1 MRIGLIALD
10 ERPVNT
16 RYPAMIG
23 AVAGADVLQ
32 PPVELRSAYK
42 TPAHCDAIAGWL
54 RQNTDIMDALIVSVE
69 TLGYGGLI
77 PSRITHESAGTV
89 VARLDVLREI
99 RQARPDLRIYCF
111 NLITRISRS
120 NSDFEEPLYWTQYGN
135 AIYRYSQLFDQAQQG
150 HDVDAELA
158 ALREAIPA
166 KHRHDFIQRRL
177 RNHTVNLAVIEML
190 AADVFDVL
198 VISSDDTSEYGL
210 GTREKRWLGEWLA
223 RLGGDE
229 RLLLY
234 PGADEVGCALLARAL
249 TQQPPRF
256 AVHYGIEADR
266 DRVAPFEDGPVSLTV
281 ERQIRAVGGEL
292 VDSGTDDAD
301 FIVAVNPPS
310 PADKPF
316 FDYDDMA
323 AERAYR
329 EAPLRRFV
337 QQIDGWIGAG
347 RQVIV
352 ADVAYPNGSDPVL
365 VDLLRE
371 TIDLTRLAAYGGWNT
386 AGNTIG
392 TALAQG
398 IAAAQARDDIAR
410 QRFLLHRYLE
420 DWGYQHVVRQQ
431 LQDWLNIQYNTPLIH
446 ADNIQAAQA
455 FIETGLNDRIGELP
469 GFAEKWRVAPGSIR
483 LPWQRTFEVDF
494 DLIHEETADQLV

>member
-42 TPAHCDAIAGWL
+42 TPARCDAIADWL
-54 RQNTDIMDALIVSVE
+54 RQNADHMDALIVSVE

-89 VARLDVLREI
+89 IARLDVLREI
-99 RQARPDLRIYCF
+99 RQARPDLRIYGF

-120 NSDFEEPLYWTQYGN
+120 DSDFEEPPYWTQYGN
-135 AIYRYSQLFDQAQQG
+135 AIYRYSQMFDRAQQG
-150 HDVDAELA
+150 HDVGTELA
-158 ALREAIPA
+158 ALKDAIPA
-166 KHRHDFIQRRL
+166 EHLRDFARRRL
-177 RNHTVNLAVIEML
+177 RNHAVNLTVIEML
-190 AADVFDVL
+190 AAGVFDLL
-198 VISSDDTSEYGL
+198 VISSDDTSEYGM
-210 GTREKRWLGEWLA
+210 GSREKRWLNEWLA

-234 PGADEVGCALLARAL
+234 PGADEVGCALLARAMARH
-249 TQQPPRF
+249 TPRF

-266 DRVAPFEDGPVSLTV
+266 DRVAPFEDGPVSQTV
-281 ERQIRAVGGEL
+281 DRQIRAVGGEL
-292 VDSGTDDAD
+292 VASDTDDAD

-329 EAPLRRFV
+329 EAPLRHFV
-337 QQIDGWIGAG
+337 QQIAGWVDEG
-347 RQVIV
+347 RQVIL

-371 TIDLTRLAAYGGWNT
+371 AIDLTRLAAYGGWNT

-398 IAAAQARDDIAR
+398 MAAAQARDEVAR
-410 QRFLLHRYLE
+410 QRFLLHRLVE
-420 DWGYQHVVRQQ
+420 DWGYQHLVRQQ
-431 LQDWLNIQYNTPLIH
+431 LHQWLDIQYNTPLID
-446 ADNIQAAQA
+446 AGNVEAARA
-455 FIETGLNDRIGELP
+455 FIEAGLNDRINELP
-469 GFAEKWRVAPGSIR
+469 GFAGRWRIAPGSIR

-494 DLIHEETADQLV
+494 DLLPL

>member
-16 RYPAMIG
+16 RYPVMIG
-23 AVAGADVLQ
+23 AVAGVDVLQ

-54 RQNTDIMDALIVSVE
+54 RQNAAQMDALIVSIE

-77 PSRITHESAGTV
+77 SSRITHESAGTV
-89 VARLDVLREI
+89 IARLDVLREV
-99 RQARPDLRIYCF
+99 RQARPDLRIYGF

-120 NSDFEEPLYWTQYGN
+120 DSDFEEPPYWTQYGN
-135 AIYRYSQLFDQAQQG
+135 AIYRYSQMFDRVQQG
-150 HDVDAELA
+150 QDVGTELA
-158 ALREAIPA
+158 ALKDAIPA
-166 KHRHDFIQRRL
+166 EHLRDFARRRL
-177 RNHTVNLAVIEML
+177 RNHAVNLTVIEML
-190 AADVFDVL
+190 ADDVFDLL

-210 GTREKRWLGEWLA
+210 GSREKRWLNEWLA
-223 RLGGDE
+223 KLGGDD

-249 TQQPPRF
+249 TQPPPRF

-292 VDSGTDDAD
+292 VDGASEAD
-301 FIVAVNPPS
+301 FVVAVNPPS
-310 PADKPF
+310 PSEKPF
-316 FDYDDMA
+316 FDYDELNV
-323 AERAYR
+323 ERAYR

-337 QQIDGWIGAG
+337 QQIDGWIRAG

-371 TIDLTRLAAYGGWNT
+371 QIDLARLAAYGGWNT

-398 IAAAQARDDIAR
+398 MAAAQAQNEDAR
-410 QRFLLHRYLE
+410 LRFLLHRLVE

-431 LQDWLNIQYNTPLIH
+431 LHQWLDIQYNTPLID
-446 ADNIQAAQA
+446 ADNVEAAKA
-455 FIETGLNDRIGELP
+455 FIEAGLNDRINELP
-469 GFAEKWRVAPGSIR
+469 GFAGRWRIAPGSIR

-494 DLIHEETADQLV
+494 DLLPL